1 MRYVVVR
8 VDVFSYSSILA
19 ATNRKFRVRSVWNTS
34 RLVCDRQVGSQCIV
48 NEAGILVVSRDDF
61 LESCAPWL
69 TIWPASLGATF
80 FSLTSP
86 ELLLIFKTV
95 WDFKFHATCSVMA
108 LSTKHGLRNYCH
120 AAWPKVVMDIV

>member
-61 LESCAPWL
+61 LESYA
-69 TIWPASLGATF
+69 
-80 FSLTSP
+80 
-86 ELLLIFKTV
+86 
-95 WDFKFHATCSVMA
+95 
-108 LSTKHGLRNYCH
+108 HG
-120 AAWPKVVMDIV
+120 